1 MLFRSEW
8 RIGALYFAGFLPVAA
23 GKDSAMASQLVTQF
37 LNPDNRQRAV
47 DQAATKIALVD
58 PARAVDWA
66 LSYSPPSEDR
76 VKKLEPLV
84 RAWMKADPAG
94 ALSIWRMM
102 YSVETASSAFCT
114 TSQQH
119 SG

>member
-1 MLFRSEW
+1 
-8 RIGALYFAGFLPVAA
+8 
-23 GKDSAMASQLVTQF
+23 MASQLLTQF
-37 LNPDNRQRAV
+37 FNPDNRQRAV

-94 ALSIWRMM
+94 ALNRVPSLGGLSFDERAAL
-102 YSVETASSAFCT
+102 TAIVT
-114 TSQQH
+114 PPQPKK
-119 SG
+119 